1 MANTNLYQD
10 KQRFAEWRLHRTHRQ
25 PIPENLWQLACTHI
39 PALGITRVA
48 REFRLDIRKLR
59 DKAIQAGIIPVK
71 HRKQT
76 ISQSTKPAFQEISLN
91 NMSFPSMNTH
101 GLVLER
107 PDGLRVRIEGSLPD
121 PEYVGRLAACLVGR

>member
-1 MANTNLYQD
+1 MSDTNLNQD
-10 KQRFAEWRLHRTHRQ
+10 KQRFSEWRLHRKHRQ
-25 PIPENLWQLACTHI
+25 PIPENLLRLAYNHI

-48 REFRLDIRKLR
+48 KEFRLDFRKLR
-59 DKAIQAGIIPVK
+59 DNAIQAKIIPVK
-71 HRKQT
+71 PRKQT
-76 ISQSTKPAFQEISLN
+76 ISQSTKAAFQEISLN
-91 NMSFPSMNTH
+91 NMSFPSINTH